1 MREKRHNRKIS
12 RQSYFIRKEKVCL
25 TGEIH
30 ENLFQLVK
38 TELPDNFDNQT
49 YDVNGSVLQSKYTRV
64 LEITVFV
71 R

>member
-12 RQSYFIRKEKVCL
+12 RQSYFIRMEKVYL

-38 TELPDNFDNQT
+38 TELSDNFDNQT
-49 YDVNGSVLQSKYTRV
+49 YDVNGSVL
-64 LEITVFV
+64 
-71 R
+71 